1 MDKLFEAIKA
11 IAESDPEG
19 FTVDL
24 TTLKR
29 VTSGISVAYL
39 ETQDSFDDEGLRR
52 VLNHAM
58 THDKKVGGWLN
69 DENEKF
75 YYDSIKIFTNLDEAL
90 QFAKENRQL
99 AIFDLTNLKL
109 IKL

>member
-1 MDKLFEAIKA
+1 
-11 IAESDPEG
+11 
-19 FTVDL
+19 
-24 TTLKR
+24 
-29 VTSGISVAYL
+29 
-39 ETQDSFDDEGLRR
+39 
-52 VLNHAM
+52 M

-75 YYDSIKIFTNLDEAL
+75 YYDSIKIFTNL
-90 QFAKENRQL
+90 AKENRQL